1 MGRPFID
8 YYISPLPPPR
18 FPSDSGDS
26 TPSSLPDLES
36 NTSGEEP
43 SLDPYSIDDRDMNYE
58 VDMTTEVEDQP
69 PSPVRTS
76 EDPDS
81 RSERDFAQ
89 RAPTPAISTHQQPRY
104 DFRDTTR
111 AQSGSFNP
119 LPLGGVA
126 PHRAPTPFP
135 RAVQPPAALPDV
147 IPASH
152 SSAIPVNP
160 TTARAS
166 TRTVDSLLRSPVL
179 GERNYSADADDA
191 YHAAGALF
199 PPFPDP
205 EIPPA
210 RPYRPNLHSPA
221 PPALNR
227 AVAPPV
233 DPIRPYMLAAPPSI
247 SPAGNNII
255 IIGDIIP
262 DTLNAKL
269 IYPLNQLRI
278 MLTKVEQDI
287 GHLPHNMVNSIAG
300 QITSI
305 QKMLKALRRNTFATV
320 EDYYL
325 IKTEGNSVS
334 PSYSHT
340 ITPPNTRIA

>member
-147 IPASH
+147 IPASR
-152 SSAIPVNP
+152 SS
-160 TTARAS
+160 
-166 TRTVDSLLRSPVL
+166 
-179 GERNYSADADDA
+179 
-191 YHAAGALF
+191 
-199 PPFPDP
+199 
-205 EIPPA
+205 
-210 RPYRPNLHSPA
+210 
-221 PPALNR
+221 
-227 AVAPPV
+227 APPV

-278 MLTKVEQDI
+278 MLTTWLIQLLVKL
-287 GHLPHNMVNSIAG
+287 LPFKKCSRLYAVTPLPPLKITISSRLKAIVLALLILILLLLPTHVSREDPLFCRGGECKLPCLNTFPPVLSIALLMP
-300 QITSI
+300 SI
-305 QKMLKALRRNTFATV
+305 YLSPQACFVPLLNGVDPRRWSLLRIILKPINSALHPFS
-320 EDYYL
+320 
-325 IKTEGNSVS
+325 G
-334 PSYSHT
+334 PF
-340 ITPPNTRIA
+340 